1 MDRAGKIFNIRTGQ
15 DPRFLKRKIM
25 ARIEI
30 EMIDNFVFVTELEV
44 RMTDINSAKHVGH
57 DSFVSLINEAR
68 VRFLAYLNFPVDGV
82 EKKGLIIADLAVS
95 YKSQSFYKD
104 RLTFKIGAGDFNKH
118 GCDIFY
124 RVTNTK
130 TDRLVLLAKTG
141 IVFFDYGKNKVTPI
155 PKSFVSHF
163 M

>member
-1 MDRAGKIFNIRTGQ
+1 
-15 DPRFLKRKIM
+15 M

-44 RMTDINSAKHVGH
+44 RTTDINPANHVGH
-57 DSFVSLINEAR
+57 DAFVSLIHEAR
-68 VRFLAYLNFPVDGV
+68 VRFLEYLGFPFAGV
-82 EKKGLIIADLAVS
+82 EKKGLLIADLSVS

-104 RLTFKIGAGDFNKH
+104 RLKFEIGAGDFNKY

-124 RVTNTK
+124 RVTNIK
-130 TDRLVLLAKTG
+130 TGDLVVLAKTG
-141 IVFFDYGKNKVTPI
+141 IVFFDYSKNKITNI
-155 PKSFVSHF
+155 PEAFVSHF

>member
-1 MDRAGKIFNIRTGQ
+1 
-15 DPRFLKRKIM
+15 M

-44 RMTDINSAKHVGH
+44 RMTDINSANHVGH
-57 DSFVSLINEAR
+57 DAFVSLINEAR
-68 VRFLAYLNFPVDGV
+68 VRFLEYLGFPVKGV

-104 RLTFKIGAGDFNKH
+104 RLKFEIGAGDFNKY

-124 RVTNTK
+124 RVTNIK
-130 TDRLVLLAKTG
+130 TDDLVILAKTG
-141 IVFFDYGKNKVTPI
+141 IVFFDYSKNKVTNI
-155 PKSFVSHF
+155 PETFISHF